1 MTDRRKQRHTAGWIL
16 VFLLGCDLA
25 LLFFTLF
32 YRFGLYNPTGLAEA
46 FETGGYYEERE
57 TAMEERFRDCLLSA
71 GLPEDFLSFEDYRD
85 AFLRSLRDQ
94 VYGRGGTAPELS
106 GLSIAGDM
114 ERRLEEPENTALSLK
129 AQGGILRLS
138 GEMGE
143 AFHEEGTVPG
153 LAEWQEQRAE
163 MEGVFPFLAACHF
176 GLTGLRSI
184 CLYFLQTRR
193 RKFWYRLGA
202 ALLLGSLLYGFLGG
216 TVYLSAFRGG
226 MPVLGAEAVMEL
238 YRKSVAAAGLAIG
251 GVGLLGAALS
261 AAAGMALKSKG

>member
-46 FETGGYYEERE
+46 FEASGYYEERE

-71 GLPEDFLSFEDYRD
+71 GLPEDFLSFADYRD

-114 ERRLEEPENTALSLK
+114 ERRLEEPGDTTLSLK

-138 GEMGE
+138 GELGE

-153 LAEWQEQRAE
+153 LAEWQGQRAE
-163 MEGVFPFLAACHF
+163 METVFPFLAACLF
-176 GLTGLRSI
+176 GL
-184 CLYFLQTRR
+184 
-193 RKFWYRLGA
+193 
-202 ALLLGSLLYGFLGG
+202 
-216 TVYLSAFRGG
+216 
-226 MPVLGAEAVMEL
+226 
-238 YRKSVAAAGLAIG
+238 
-251 GVGLLGAALS
+251 
-261 AAAGMALKSKG
+261 